1 MPEVSEIKKEY
12 KYRKI
17 KKIGIRE
24 DRKIRRDKDKNLI
37 FLTSYLLIF
46 QFFFLSGCAVN
57 QDKEIS
63 TYRDVLSKSSNE
75 PPEQLEPNQPLTLIR
90 AMEMANWHNEQLAI
104 KGEQYLQSLIDK
116 DRAVSNFLPQIAFVP
131 TYTQQ
136 QKVTFPGALAS
147 IASEI
152 VPPHTL
158 DQPLDTRI
166 NLNVPAD
173 VANAE
178 RAKSAAEA
186 QKNLLLDLKST
197 ILLDVARA
205 YYQIM
210 LSESSA
216 KVLENSVS
224 VQHDRVTNVRNKYKA
239 GTARQLDVTQ
249 AEAQLSRT
257 KVSLIKVRND
267 IATGRATL
275 ALLINTPSVG
285 GSLSDQLTLPAKLP
299 SGEELLS
306 AAWKYREDL
315 KAAHHQVEVSV
326 HTLQQAWRRYFPSI
340 SLNFTYFLNRQSFP
354 SQVSWIYSLGI
365 NIPLF
370 TAGLVHDDVRT
381 AWSML
386 RQAKLNESYLQRQV
400 SEQFAVALENYN
412 ETEKQANEL
421 EVLVRSAQDELQTS
435 IYSYN
440 AGLAT
445 NLDTIIARNQLLN
458 AQLSL
463 TETKFSEKINF
474 LNLMRIL
481 GHFDSE
487 SLTSGFKEQLKYDTE
502 DNPSEPEDMTLHAE
516 SER

>member
-1 MPEVSEIKKEY
+1 MSDVPEIEKEY
-12 KYRKI
+12 KCRTI
-17 KKIGIRE
+17 KKIRAGE
-24 DRKIRRDKDKNLI
+24 AKNLI
-37 FLTSYLLIF
+37 FLTFYLLIF
-46 QFFFLSGCAVN
+46 QFFLLSGCAVN
-57 QDKEIS
+57 QEKEIS
-63 TYRDVLSKSSNE
+63 KYRDVLNKSSRQA
-75 PPEQLEPNQPLTLIR
+75 PKPLEPNQPLTLVT
-90 AMEMANWHNEQLAI
+90 AMEMANWHNEQLAM

-116 DRAVSNFLPQIAFVP
+116 DRAVSNFLPEIAFVP

-136 QKVTFPGALAS
+136 QKVTFPPPLGSLAS
-147 IASEI
+147 QF

-158 DQPLDTRI
+158 DQPIDAQI

-173 VANAE
+173 VANTE

-197 ILLDVARA
+197 ILLDVARV
-205 YYQIM
+205 YYQVM
-210 LSESSA
+210 LSESRA

-224 VQHDRVTNVRNKYKA
+224 VQNDRVTNVRNKYKA

-249 AEAQLSRT
+249 AEAQLSQT
-257 KVSLIKVRND
+257 KVSLIKARND
-267 IATGRATL
+267 IATGRAAL

-285 GSLSDQLTLPAKLP
+285 GSLSDQLILPSKLP
-299 SGEELLS
+299 SSEQLLT
-306 AAWKYREDL
+306 AAWEYREDL
-315 KAAHHQVEVSV
+315 MAAHHQVEASV
-326 HTLQQAWRRYFPSI
+326 HSLQQAWSRYFPSV

-354 SQVSWIYSLGI
+354 TQVSWIYTLGI
-365 NIPLF
+365 NIPIF

-386 RQAKLNESYLQRQV
+386 RQAKLNESYLYRQV
-400 SEQFAVALENYN
+400 GEQLAVALENYS
-412 ETEKQANEL
+412 ETGKEVAEL
-421 EVLVRSAQDELQTS
+421 EVLVKSAQDELQTS
-435 IYSYN
+435 MYSYN

-463 TETKFSEKINF
+463 SETKYNEKINF

-487 SLTSGFKEQLKYDTE
+487 SLASGFNEHLKYDTR
-502 DNPSEPEDMTLHAE
+502 DNSSEPEDIMLHAE
-516 SER
+516 SE